1 MNGQSLDENFGKEF
15 VGFDKDEDCQ
25 CSAEA
30 INLGRNAAKKYK
42 RETQQDT
49 QVKKNCVELLA
60 KAKIAGRKF
69 VRECM
74 RKKVTTNPEEVKSR
88 VKRDAAQSDG
98 QVKTN
103 DASR

>member
-1 MNGQSLDENFGKEF
+1 MNGQSLDENLGKEF

-30 INLGRNAAKKYK
+30 ITLGRNAAKKYK

-49 QVKKNCVELLA
+49 QVKKNCEELLA
-60 KAKIAGRKF
+60 KARQAGRKF
-69 VRECM
+69 VKGCM
-74 RKKVTTNPEEVKSR
+74 TTKATTNPEDVKSR

-98 QVKTN
+98 QIKTN